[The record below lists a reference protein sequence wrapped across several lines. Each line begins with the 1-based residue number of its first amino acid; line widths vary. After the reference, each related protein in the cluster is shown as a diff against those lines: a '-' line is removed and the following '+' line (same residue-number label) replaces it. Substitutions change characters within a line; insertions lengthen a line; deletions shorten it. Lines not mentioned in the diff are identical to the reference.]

1 MTRVKL
7 RVSQIILLNNC
18 CTREKFTFH
27 TLNLL
32 KKYSQKRLPWEPPR
46 QKSPVEATFAICHNQ
61 PQLYFRLPKWVH
73 LLLLMT
79 LSISTSNLET
89 TSMVV
94 VGKIFFEERFSL
106 FIRKLVRIISLLHKE
121 KKKKLR
127 NTFLQFRLEWKRLN
141 VLAGWLL
148 NLWFASKQSIIC
160 RNSLRKSFLFYC
172 CGALVGTFLGNFN

>member
-1 MTRVKL
+1 MTLVKL

-46 QKSPVEATFAICHNQ
+46 QKSPLEATFAICHNQ
-61 PQLYFRLPKWVH
+61 PQLHFRLPKWVH

-121 KKKKLR
+121 KQKKLR
-127 NTFLQFRLEWKRLN
+127 NTFFTIQTLMKTTERFGGVTSEL
-141 VLAGWLL
+141 V
-148 NLWFASKQSIIC
+148 IC
-160 RNSLRKSFLFYC
+160 FETIYYL
-172 CGALVGTFLGNFN
+172 

>member
-46 QKSPVEATFAICHNQ
+46 QKSPLEATFAICHNQ
-61 PQLYFRLPKWVH
+61 PQLHFRLPKWVH

-121 KKKKLR
+121 KTQEHLFTIQTWMKTTECFGGVTSEL
-127 NTFLQFRLEWKRLN
+127 
-141 VLAGWLL
+141 V
-148 NLWFASKQSIIC
+148 IC
-160 RNSLRKSFLFYC
+160 FETIYYL
-172 CGALVGTFLGNFN
+172 